1 MTNSDIQN
9 MLQMTQTELLTSVA
23 TFYKAPLTLEK
34 ALKIFVMEYGFV
46 PEIVDAKNI
55 VNQEFIDSQNYPEC
69 VTTEAL
75 TYMKELQDSGV
86 TNMFQAVPY
95 IQQAL
100 GYSAKD
106 AKTLLMTY
114 MTDYTKIYY
123 PENLL

>member
-1 MTNSDIQN
+1 MNYTDVQD
-9 MLQMTQTELLTSVA
+9 MLKMTQTEVITAVA

-34 ALKIFVMEYGFV
+34 ALKIFEMEYGFV
-46 PEIVDAKNI
+46 PEIVKSKNI

-86 TNMFQAVPY
+86 TNMFQSIPY

-100 GYSAKD
+100 GYSANE
-106 AKTLLMTY
+106 AKTLLITY
-114 MTDYTKIYY
+114 ISDYTKIYY
-123 PENLL
+123 PETLL